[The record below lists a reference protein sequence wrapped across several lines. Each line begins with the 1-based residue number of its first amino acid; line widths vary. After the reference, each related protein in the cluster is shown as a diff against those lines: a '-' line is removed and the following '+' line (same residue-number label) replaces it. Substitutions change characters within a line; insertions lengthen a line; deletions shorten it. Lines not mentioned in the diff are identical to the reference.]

1 MVKTAI
7 AKGTTMAEPTDST
20 TLEYDDDWLAAPTTD
35 AVDNAAGTATV
46 GPATSRR
53 TLAVR
58 AGLVAAG
65 AVVGGIVVT
74 SVHHNSS
81 TAATSPTSF
90 VGPQGGANG
99 QIPGGQFP
107 GGQIPGGQL
116 PGSPQGGFGGL
127 AGEQHVTGTLVSV
140 GSSTVT
146 VRSSS
151 GVATYTVTSA
161 TQVVRNGRAVQLS
174 ALRAGDPVLV
184 HVYPSGSGSRLT
196 VERLF
201 AGSSATT

>member
-1 MVKTAI
+1 MEETAI
-7 AKGTTMAEPTDST
+7 AKGTTMSEPTDST
-20 TLEYDDDWLAAPTTD
+20 TLEHDDDWLAAPTTD
-35 AVDNAAGTATV
+35 AVDSGDGTATV
-46 GPATSRR
+46 TSSTSRR
-53 TLAVR
+53 TLALR

-81 TAATSPTSF
+81 AAATSPTSF
-90 VGPQGGANG
+90 VGPRGGANG
-99 QIPGGQFP
+99 QLPGGQL
-107 GGQIPGGQL
+107 PGGQL

-140 GSSTVT
+140 GASTVT
-146 VRSSS
+146 VRTSS

-161 TQVVRNGRAVQLS
+161 TEIVRNGRPVQLS